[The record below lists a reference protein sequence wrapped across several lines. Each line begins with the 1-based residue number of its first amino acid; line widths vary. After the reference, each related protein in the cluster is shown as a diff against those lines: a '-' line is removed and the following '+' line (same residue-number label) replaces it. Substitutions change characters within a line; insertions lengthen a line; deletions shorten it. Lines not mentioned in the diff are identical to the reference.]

1 MTEYIVNPIYIYII
15 EASGSIHHIADM
27 SLFLSIIALVGISI
41 LLINSSTD
49 TSDRIRD
56 HIHWEIKLL
65 EKEAQKTKEQ
75 FISIRQKI
83 DKLKDKDDREIL
95 DQLNK
100 NAVTVCENFREIKN
114 QLETRDRDIQDILS
128 IHRLFKKAF
137 KWFGILLVVSI
148 IVNIFIPSKE
158 AGYKIL
164 LSILVTPDSLH
175 MAIDASKEYIDWAI
189 QSLVNSITN
198 MR

>member
-15 EASGSIHHIADM
+15 EAFGSINHIANM
-27 SLFLSIIALVGISI
+27 SLFLSIVALVVLSI
-41 LLINSSTD
+41 LLIISSND
-49 TSDRIRD
+49 SSCMKE

-100 NAVTVCENFREIKN
+100 NAVTVCEDFREIKN
-114 QLETRDRDIQDILS
+114 HLETRDRDIQELLS
-128 IHRLFKKAF
+128 IHRIFKKAF